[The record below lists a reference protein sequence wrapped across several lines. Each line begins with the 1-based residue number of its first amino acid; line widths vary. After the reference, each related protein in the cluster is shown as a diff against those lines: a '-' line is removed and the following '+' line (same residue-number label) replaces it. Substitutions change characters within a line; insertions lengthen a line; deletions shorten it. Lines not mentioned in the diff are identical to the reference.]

1 VMPEGYKG
9 VGKLFKDR
17 YKLQRFGR
25 GGFIEL
31 ALRARVPI
39 IPVSIVGSEEIYPLL
54 YKSKTLARLLGLPY
68 FPITATFPWLGPLG
82 AIPLPSKWIV
92 EFGAPIVT
100 DELDED
106 AWQDALTVFDMND
119 RVREV
124 IQQTLY
130 RNLMVRRSVWY

>member
-1 VMPEGYKG
+1 
-9 VGKLFKDR
+9 
-17 YKLQRFGR
+17 
-25 GGFIEL
+25 
-31 ALRARVPI
+31 
-39 IPVSIVGSEEIYPLL
+39 
-54 YKSKTLARLLGLPY
+54 
-68 FPITATFPWLGPLG
+68 
-82 AIPLPSKWIV
+82 V
-92 EFGAPIVT
+92 EFGEPIHT